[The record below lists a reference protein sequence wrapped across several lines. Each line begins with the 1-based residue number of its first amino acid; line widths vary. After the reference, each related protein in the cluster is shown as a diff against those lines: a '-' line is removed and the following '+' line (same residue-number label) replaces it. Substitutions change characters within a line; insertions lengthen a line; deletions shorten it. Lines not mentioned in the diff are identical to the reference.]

1 MPLNITV
8 KKLLCPL
15 LLLITSLPLFAEHE
29 INGSVLIDIDS
40 SRYWEEYLNLKGK
53 VGVELD
59 LSSGMSADIFLQV
72 DESEVKPDEVS
83 FTIKLGDK
91 IKVRSGYRENF
102 LSLDEFRSSFD
113 RPVATISLI
122 KEYYDYLGYE
132 ARYLGMEV
140 YDKNDWYAKGG
151 VSYVYPYEPQLN
163 GSYFFHPFGKKSFY
177 GLSGLYLGNYRTILT
192 NHGDNPHHFA
202 FTFHASD
209 LSRSWIYSAEAAF
222 GSNYPAPIG
231 YMTLPTD
238 DSEKSYFWGIDCMVG
253 RKIPVKEMV
262 WTPALRYSLL
272 VPDTAFG
279 EFYKQRAVLGNQLI
293 LNEDAKV
300 FVDFFLEHE
309 RPYLDLS
316 GDKDIV
322 TPAVYAGMQVKTN

>member
-1 MPLNITV
+1 MPLNFNV
-8 KKLLCPL
+8 KNTLFPL
-15 LLLITSLPLFAEHE
+15 LMLFAALPLFAENK
-29 INGSVLIDIDS
+29 INCSVLIDIDS

-53 VGVELD
+53 LGAELD
-59 LSSGMSADIFLQV
+59 LSSGMFADISVQV

-83 FTIKLGDK
+83 FTFKLGEK

-102 LSLDEFRSSFD
+102 LSMDEFRSSFD

-132 ARYLGMEV
+132 ARYLGMEI
-140 YDKNDWYAKGG
+140 YDKNDWYARGG
-151 VSYVYPYEPQLN
+151 VSYIYPYEPQFN

-202 FTFHASD
+202 FTLHASD
-209 LSRSWIYSAEAAF
+209 LSRPWIYSAETAV

-238 DSEKSYFWGIDCMVG
+238 DREKSYFWGVDLLFG

-262 WTPALRYSLL
+262 WIPALRYSLL
-272 VPDTAFG
+272 MPDAAYG
-279 EFYKQRAVLGNQLI
+279 EYFKERAVLGNQLL
-293 LNEDAKV
+293 LNEDARI
-300 FVDFFLEHE
+300 FVDLFLEHE

-316 GDKDIV
+316 GDKDII